1 MAKKQ
6 IIATNRRARH
16 DYFIEDTIEAGI
28 VLEGHEVKSLR
39 EHRVSISEAYATI
52 EDGELWL
59 HDMHI
64 APYSAV
70 GDQRKI
76 DPRRPRKLLV
86 KKAELRRLIGRV
98 AEKGYTL
105 IPLSLY
111 FNERGYAKV
120 ELALARGKRK
130 YDKREAIAERDYERR
145 LRRLEGRIID

>member
-1 MAKKQ
+1 MARKQ

-39 EHRVSISEAYATI
+39 EHRVSINEAYAVI

-59 HDMHI
+59 RDMHI
-64 APYSAV
+64 APYSSIGGQKV
-70 GDQRKI
+70 

-86 KKAELRRLIGRV
+86 KKSELRRLIGRV
-98 AEKGYTL
+98 AERGYTL

-145 LRRLEGRIID
+145 LRRLEGRVID

>member
-39 EHRVSISEAYATI
+39 EHRVSISEAFAAI
-52 EDGELWL
+52 ENGELWL

-64 APYSAV
+64 APYSAT
-70 GDQRKI
+70 GDRKI

-86 KKAELRRLIGRV
+86 KKSELRRLIGRV
-98 AEKGYTL
+98 SEKGYTL

-145 LRRLEGRIID
+145 LRRLGGRITD